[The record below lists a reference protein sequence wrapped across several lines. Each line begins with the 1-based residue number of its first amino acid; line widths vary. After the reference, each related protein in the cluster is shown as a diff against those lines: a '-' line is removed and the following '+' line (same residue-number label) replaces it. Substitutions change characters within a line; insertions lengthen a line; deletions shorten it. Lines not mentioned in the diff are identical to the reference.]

1 MYKIYT
7 NFLCAPYG
15 YMFKILLSRDSLFQ
29 RMSEIDKRKWIMR
42 AKLTTFLLIITLMQ
56 VSASTFGQNLTLK
69 EKNITIAKV
78 FFEIRKQT
86 GYDVL
91 LRSKKLDVSKKID
104 VAFNNTP
111 VNNVINQIIN
121 GTELE
126 YTVNDKTIFIEQK
139 EKPFFERVVERFL
152 EIDISGKVLGEN
164 GEALAGASVKIKG
177 TSRLAVT
184 NDKGE
189 FNFSKVG
196 ENAMLE
202 ISYVGYELKEVKASA
217 NLGSIRMVR
226 STSKL
231 EEVNVSINTGY
242 QKIKKDQLT
251 GAASSINEKEYQQRT
266 AITGNFLE
274 SLEGKIPG
282 LVYNGQ
288 TDELTIRGVSTFD
301 AVKQPL
307 IVLDGFPTEV
317 DLRTINPND
326 ITSVT
331 VLRDAAAASIYGVRA
346 SNGVIVVETRRG
358 KLGKPV
364 FTINSSL
371 AIQDKPDFSYMNYI
385 SSSEFVQLQRDNFYI
400 AKPNTM
406 LYDLGIYKMNPAQEI
421 LFKGPRI
428 GVVTPALT
436 QAQVDQQLATLGS
449 YDNLNEYQ
457 RLFYQQRQAKNVNFD
472 VSGGSPSNTYMMGL
486 NYIGETPVNKGSQNK
501 QFNLNLANTFQFSSR
516 FNFDFRGTYTN
527 IINTTANT
535 PIYGDIFPYERYAD
549 DNGNPLPVSLGP
561 RKDYLT
567 SSVTT
572 ATNNALQAAG
582 LYNQFYYPYQEL
594 TSNENTQKNSLIKF
608 QGRLNSKIT
617 NWLNLDLGGNYE
629 NQNVR
634 FDQLQTEDAFLAKS
648 LINSM
653 ALRDPA
659 TGKALF
665 TNMPKG
671 DILRRNTQKITNYTL
686 RGQLN
691 FSHAFGTDHNLSGI
705 MGAEQKKTVGEGYL
719 TSFFGYD
726 GQSLIV
732 KPINMGALNAT
743 ARPAFPINSVGIGS
757 AFSSTQYFNET
768 SNDRRFMSYYGQA
781 TYIYKAK
788 YVATGSLRFDK
799 SNLFGVDP
807 KYRNKPLWSAG
818 LNWRL
823 GQEEFIK
830 KQTWIDQLQ
839 LRAATG
845 FNGNVPSSN
854 NGKFLIL
861 ESRLNT
867 ALSTPLTYNDV
878 LSPENQSL
886 RWETTQNYN
895 FGLDYSFLKSK
906 ISGSVDYYIKQ
917 TKDVFGQY
925 GSDPT
930 TGFNQYNANTASIEN
945 KGLEIL
951 LNSINLKQH
960 KFEWRTQ
967 LTASFNQN
975 KVLEIKATEFATSQ
989 QITSSTTPIKGLPIG
1004 ALYSYNY
1011 GGLNSN
1017 GQPYVLDRFGNQKV
1031 MTYTSLGAGVIDV
1044 TKNDLIYSGTT
1055 TPKYVLGLNN
1065 QFSLGAFDISFLLMY
1080 YGGHVMRVE
1089 QPNPNNIG
1097 FFSPTPL
1104 KGSGNFWKTAGDET
1118 QTRIPGYVASSPS
1131 APGYFQSSAL
1141 YGYQYASEFV
1151 RKADY
1156 IRLRDVVLTYRAKA
1170 QFLEKAGLKN
1180 TQLRFQAQNPF
1191 RYTFSGNDIDPDAI
1205 DRTTGARRLEIQ
1217 PLYSLTLSTNF

>member
-1 MYKIYT
+1 MV
-7 NFLCAPYG
+7 
-15 YMFKILLSRDSLFQ
+15 KILLNKDSLFQ
-29 RMSEIDKRKWIMR
+29 RMNEIDKRKWIMR
-42 AKLTTFLLIITLMQ
+42 AKLTTFLLIITLAQ

-78 FFEIRKQT
+78 FYEIRKQT

-91 LRSKKLDVSKKID
+91 LWSKKLDISKKID

-111 VNNVINQIIN
+111 VSHVINQIIN
-121 GTELE
+121 GTELK
-126 YTVNDKTIFIEQK
+126 YTLNNKTIYIEQK
-139 EKPFFERVVERFL
+139 EKSFFERLVERFL

-177 TSRLAVT
+177 TSHLVIT

-189 FNFSKVG
+189 FNFSKVD
-196 ENAMLE
+196 ENAILV
-202 ISYVGYELKEVKASA
+202 ISYLGYELMEVKAKP

-231 EEVNVSINTGY
+231 DEVNVSINTGY
-242 QKIKKDQLT
+242 QKIKKDQIT
-251 GAASSINEKEYQQRT
+251 GAASNMNEEQYQQRT

-288 TDELTIRGVSTFD
+288 TGELTIRGVSTFD

-307 IVLDGFPTEV
+307 IVLDGFPTEI

-358 KLGKPV
+358 KMGKPV
-364 FTINSSL
+364 FTFNSSL
-371 AIQDKPDFSYMNYI
+371 AFQDKPDFSYMNYI

-400 AKPNTM
+400 TKPNNV
-406 LYDLGIYKMNPAQEI
+406 LYNVGIYKMNPAQEI
-421 LFKGPRI
+421 LFKGPRP
-428 GVVTPALT
+428 GVVNPVLT
-436 QAQVDQQLATLGS
+436 QAQVDQQLAALGS

-457 RLFYQQRQAKNVNFD
+457 RLFYQQRQVKNVNFD
-472 VSGGSPSNTYMMGL
+472 VSGGSPNNTYMMGL
-486 NYIGETPVNKGSQNK
+486 NYIGETPVNRGSQNK
-501 QFNLNLANTFQFSSR
+501 QFNLNLANTFRFSSR

-527 IINTTANT
+527 INNTTANT

-561 RKDYLT
+561 RKDYITYHT
-567 SSVTT
+567 ST

-582 LYNQFYYPYQEL
+582 LYNQFYFPYQEL

-617 NWLNLDLGGNYE
+617 NWLNFDLGGNYE

-634 FDQLQTEDAFLAKS
+634 FDQLQTEDSFTTKT

-653 ALRDPA
+653 ALKDA
-659 TGKALF
+659 VTGKALF

-671 DILRRNTQKITNYTL
+671 DILKRNTQKITNYTL

-691 FSHAFGTDHNLSGI
+691 FSHTFGKDHSLSGI
-705 MGAEQKKTVGEGYL
+705 LGAEQKKTVGEGYL

-732 KPINMGALNAT
+732 KPINMGALNT
-743 ARPAFPINSVGIGS
+743 TVRPAFPFNTNGSGAKFNS
-757 AFSSTQYFNET
+757 TEYFNET
-768 SNDRRFMSYYGQA
+768 ASDRRFISYYGQA
-781 TYIYKAK
+781 TYIYKSK
-788 YVATGSLRFDK
+788 YVATGSFRIDK

-823 GQEEFIK
+823 GEEEFIK
-830 KQTWIDQLQ
+830 KQTWVDQLQ

-845 FNGNVPSSN
+845 FNGNVPLSN
-854 NGKFLIL
+854 SGPFLTL

-867 ALSTPLTYNDV
+867 TLTTPLTYNDI
-878 LSPENQSL
+878 LTPENQSL
-886 RWETTQNYN
+886 KWETTQNYN
-895 FGLDYSFLKSK
+895 FGLDYSFLKSR
-906 ISGSVDYYIKQ
+906 ISGSVDYYIKR
-917 TKDVFGQY
+917 TKDIFGQY
-925 GSDPT
+925 GADPT

-951 LNSINLKQH
+951 LNSINLRQH

-975 KVLEIKATEFATSQ
+975 KVLEVKASEFTTSQ
-989 QITSSTTPIKGLPIG
+989 QIVSSSLPVKGLPIG

-1031 MTYTSLGAGVIDV
+1031 LAYTNMGAGVTDL
-1044 TKNDLIYSGTT
+1044 TKDDLIYRGTT

-1097 FFSPTPL
+1097 IFSLTPL
-1104 KGSGNFWKTAGDET
+1104 QGANNFWKTAGDET
-1118 QTRIPGYVASSPS
+1118 KTRIPGYSGASPS
-1131 APGYFQSSAL
+1131 TPGYFQPSAL
-1141 YGYQYASEFV
+1141 SGYQYASEFV

-1156 IRLRDVVLTYRAKA
+1156 IRIRDIVVTYRAKA
-1170 QFLEKAGLKN
+1170 QFLEKAGLRN

-1205 DRTTGARRLEIQ
+1205 DRISGIRRLETQ